1 MRRGDAKPRRAAR
14 LKTVAG
20 RTKSARALPARVPR
34 GAPYPTG
41 AKAQLSLRLRLEL
54 FLFGAG
60 AGADLGLELLE
71 LVVDL
76 RLRGE
81 LLELTVELCLV

>member
-14 LKTVAG
+14 LKTAAG

-41 AKAQLSLRLRLEL
+41 AKAQLSLRLRLEF
-54 FLFGAG
+54 FLVA